1 MSKSASEVKSP
12 VAPVEPAVEADPE
25 ETGIRKFPCADRD
38 KELVE
43 MIERDI
49 LLTNPNVHFD
59 DIAGLD
65 DAKALLNEALMLP
78 ALIPNFFRGIRRP
91 WKGVLM
97 FGPPGTGKTMLA
109 KAVATECN
117 MTFMNVT
124 STTLSSKW
132 RGDSER
138 LVRVLFEMARFYA
151 PTVIFI
157 DEIDSL
163 ASARGVDG
171 EHEASRRVKS
181 ELLVQMDGLS
191 QLVGPDG
198 GSGGGGLVMVLGATN
213 LPWELDEALRR
224 RMEKRVYIEPP
235 QEADRLQLLRLNLD
249 GINLADDVE
258 LDTIAAQTGGFS
270 GADLTSMCRQ
280 AANAPLDRLGR
291 LQPKEILAM
300 MKSGT
305 DLKSLEQ
312 QPVSQRDLLQA
323 LKSTKPS
330 VNAASLDKYRKWMD
344 EFGSGARSV

>member
-1 MSKSASEVKSP
+1 
-12 VAPVEPAVEADPE
+12 
-25 ETGIRKFPCADRD
+25 
-38 KELVE
+38 

-59 DIAGLD
+59 DIAGLA

-117 MTFMNVT
+117 MTFMNVST
-124 STTLSSKW
+124 TTLSSKW

-138 LVRVLFEMARFYA
+138 LVRILFEMARFYA

-163 ASARGVDG
+163 ASARGGDN

-191 QLVGPDG
+191 QLVGPTAANAAGDE
-198 GSGGGGLVMVLGATN
+198 SPEQPQKSGLVMVLGATN
-213 LPWELDEALRR
+213 LPWDLDEALRR

-235 QEADRLQLLRLNLD
+235 QEADRLQQLRLNLA

-258 LDTIAAQTGGFS
+258 LEKLAALTSGFS

-305 DLKSLEQ
+305 DLKALEN
-312 QPVSQRDLLQA
+312 QPVTQKDLLA
-323 LKSTKPS
+323 AFKATKPS
-330 VNAASLDKYRKWMD
+330 VNAASLEKYRLWM
-344 EFGSGARSV
+344 EEYGSAGRTVGEGEGEGEE